1 MFLAVFRAPVHYARG
16 VTGLSSAG
24 VFQPDLC
31 GQEGP
36 GRRPPAG
43 TSGSRGTGPRLGVV
57 QVELGLH
64 DLRFLALEERRLP
77 LSRSGGEIASSC
89 GNPIPLGGS
98 GPLPDR
104 GVDGAASATARQ
116 PLDHAPCFFVHHDV
130 DTSSHAVPRCSI
142 GCVMATHFREHGNS
156 TAPPPR
162 TRGHRRRDART
173 PVPVVG
179 IQHSP
184 IHAGGTVQNQ
194 GLSPGQ
200 G

>member
-1 MFLAVFRAPVHYARG
+1 MEGCVHPVGSYAWPLCTRSCSTARN
-16 VTGLSSAG
+16 VAGLRSS
-24 VFQPDLC
+24 
-31 GQEGP
+31 GP
-36 GRRPPAG
+36 YRTARIAFP
-43 TSGSRGTGPRLGVV
+43 
-57 QVELGLH
+57 
-64 DLRFLALEERRLP
+64 ALEERRLP

-89 GNPIPLGGS
+89 RNPIPFGGP

-104 GVDGAASATARQ
+104 GADGAASASARQ

-142 GCVMATHFREHGNS
+142 GCVAVTHFREHGKS

-162 TRGHRRRDART
+162 TRGHRLRDART